1 MDGEQHPSGTAAF
14 LDWLERDS
22 DSIAQ
27 LMFDAVVEATPSVV
41 VDGSRDARLLLESLR
56 SHLPRAHAAVSDGDA
71 SRSGRLPRAADRWAR
86 RLAVAGVDLS
96 ELILAY
102 DAGSD
107 AMIRAFVDDTRVGPH
122 RVDGAHRGDALEAGL
137 EGVTGYVRTALT
149 GAITAYVEERNG
161 LARREDSEKRETVLQ
176 LLAGEIS
183 ERVAEESLGYR
194 FAATHLAFVVW
205 SHESSGAQLDRTVP
219 AIRNAF
225 DAWQHLFIAAGP
237 QRVEGWVSLGQQRVD
252 EVEQAAR
259 GVGLPSGVEIAFGAP
274 LPGTDGFRVSH
285 RQAREAHRLQR
296 HAHRPAGAPV
306 LFSDVAVMA
315 LLSGDA
321 EMTRSFVTAEI
332 GPLLDPQHE
341 TLLATLQAWTGES
354 GSPTRAARRLHVH
367 PNTVVKRLDRI
378 KRLIPRPLDAQSL
391 RLRVAAEIAPLLL
404 PGGSADVR
412 P

>member
-1 MDGEQHPSGTAAF
+1 MDGEQHPSGREAF

-22 DSIAQ
+22 DGIAQ

-41 VDGSRDARLLLESLR
+41 VDGPRDATLLMESLR
-56 SHLPRAHAAVSDGDA
+56 SHLPRAHAAVADGDA
-71 SRSGRLPRAADRWAR
+71 SRPGKLPRAADRWAR
-86 RLAVAGVDLS
+86 RQAVAGVDLS

-102 DAGSD
+102 DAGSA
-107 AMIRAFVDDTRVGPH
+107 AMMRAFVDDTRFGPH
-122 RVDGAHRGDALEAGL
+122 RVDPAHRGDALEAGL
-137 EGVTGYVRTALT
+137 DGVTGYVRTALT
-149 GAITAYVEERNG
+149 GAITAYVEERNS
-161 LARREDSEKRETVLQ
+161 LARREDSEKRDIVVR
-176 LLAGEIS
+176 LLAGESS
-183 ERVAEESLGYR
+183 ERSAEESLGYR

-225 DAWQHLFIAAGP
+225 DAWQHLSIPAGP

-252 EVEQAAR
+252 DIERAAR
-259 GVGLPSGVEIAFGAP
+259 TVGLPPGVEVAFGAP
-274 LPGTDGFRVSH
+274 LRGADGFRVSH
-285 RQAREAHRLQR
+285 RQAREAHRLER
-296 HAHRPAGAPV
+296 HAHRPAGTPV

-315 LLSGDA
+315 LLSGDV
-321 EMTRSFVTAEI
+321 EMTRSFVDAEI
-332 GPLLDPQHE
+332 GPLLAPQHE
-341 TLLATLQAWTGES
+341 TLLATLRAWTDES

-378 KRLIPRPLDAQSL
+378 ERLLPRPLDAQSL

-404 PGGSADVR
+404 PGRSADVR